1 MRQKKLNL
9 PARVFV
15 CPATNKPCLLGAT
28 LLIKPPERQVDALDL
43 DDDQTD
49 AVKAAMVEESERHE

>member
-1 MRQKKLNL
+1 MRQKKLVL
-9 PARVFV
+9 PPRVFV

-28 LLIKPPERQVDALDL
+28 LLIRPPEMKVESFL

-49 AVKAAMVEESERHE
+49 AVKAAAVEEAARHG

>member
-1 MRQKKLNL
+1 MRQKKLVL
-9 PARVFV
+9 PSRVFV

-28 LLIKPPERQVDALDL
+28 LLIKPPEMMVETFL

-49 AVKAAMVEESERHE
+49 AVKAAMVEEAERHG